1 MQFFRRD
8 TKISGMKRPI
18 TGMAFE
24 AERHLTI
31 PRIVGF
37 ALVIALHVGFV
48 YALITGLTMHV
59 VLQLPQELLAQVVA
73 VPQPT
78 PQPPPLTPSLAQPS
92 LPTVAPPQIRIDQ
105 SQTSDHSITAYVG
118 LPTPAPASTQQI
130 SGAQAWTPAVAIE
143 RTHTIPPYPMSAR
156 RLNQQGLVRLS
167 LTVGPDGRVSDASII
182 VSSGTSALDDVAL
195 AWVKSHWRY
204 KPATK
209 DGHVVAAT
217 VRAIVV
223 FDLKNA

>member
-1 MQFFRRD
+1 ME
-8 TKISGMKRPI
+8 RPD

-24 AERHLTI
+24 AKRHLTI

-48 YALITGLTMHV
+48 YALVTGLTMHV
-59 VLQLPQELLAQVVA
+59 ALQLPQELLAEVVA

-92 LPTVAPPQIRIDQ
+92 LPTVAPPLIRIDQ
-105 SQTSDHSITAYVG
+105 PQASDHSITAYVG
-118 LPTPAPASTQQI
+118 LPMSTPGFTQPISGAPAST
-130 SGAQAWTPAVAIE
+130 PAMAIE
-143 RTHTIPPYPMSAR
+143 KTHTIPPYPMSAR
-156 RLNQQGLVRLS
+156 RLNQQGLVRLN
-167 LTVGPDGRVSDASII
+167 LTVSPDGSVSDASII
-182 VSSGTSALDDVAL
+182 VSSGTSALDEVAL